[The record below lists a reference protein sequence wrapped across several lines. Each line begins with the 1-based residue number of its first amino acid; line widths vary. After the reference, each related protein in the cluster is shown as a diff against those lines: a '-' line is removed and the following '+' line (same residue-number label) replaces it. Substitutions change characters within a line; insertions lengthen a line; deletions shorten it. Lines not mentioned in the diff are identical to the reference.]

1 MRRMQRGTHPAPEKI
16 ERFALGEGD
25 PEENRLVVG
34 HLLRGC
40 PGCQKLA
47 RAAWLRIGSELA
59 RLVLVSSH
67 RHGAPH
73 S

>member
-1 MRRMQRGTHPAPEKI
+1 MQREAHPAPEKI
-16 ERFALGEGD
+16 ERFARGEGS

-47 RAAWLRIGSELA
+47 ARTAARDRSGIAQQESALAHLLRSGFA
-59 RLVLVSSH
+59 
-67 RHGAPH
+67 
-73 S
+73 

>member
-1 MRRMQRGTHPAPEKI
+1 MQREAHPAPEKL
-16 ERFALGEGD
+16 ERFAQGEGD

-47 RAAWLRIGSELA
+47 RAAWYR
-59 RLVLVSSH
+59 
-67 RHGAPH
+67 APA
-73 S
+73 SPTVPTP